1 MSRIEAPPVKARP
14 TAEDKGLVILKGLK
28 VVEFAT
34 YIAAPGAAGVLG
46 DWGAEVIKIERPGGD
61 DMRHVF
67 ADAKSALSANPT
79 FEMDNRGKRSVVLDI
94 TKPEGR
100 EAVAKLAA
108 SADVFITNV
117 RPASLKRAGL
127 DEASLRP
134 ANPRLV
140 YALVTGY
147 GMEGPDA
154 HKPGFDVTAFWSR
167 AGVARMT
174 TPKGEDPFL
183 LRTGFGDHITSLATT
198 SAILA
203 ALYEREQTGVGRMV
217 QTSLLATGTYTVG
230 SDLAVQLRFG
240 RLSSNRSRREPL
252 NPMANFF
259 QSAEGRWFVTNP
271 RGGSVDWVAM
281 ATAAGRP
288 DLLED
293 PRFSSG
299 RLRKDNS
306 ADLTLAFDEA
316 FAALGWEEITARL
329 DAADLVWAPVQ
340 TPAEVAADPQV
351 RAAGALVQ
359 VENGEG
365 GYGDSPAAPAQFP
378 GVDLSR
384 RPSAPGLGEHTR
396 AILMELGY
404 GPEAVEAMIAGGAA
418 GVAEP

>member
-1 MSRIEAPPVKARP
+1 M
-14 TAEDKGLVILKGLK
+14 ILKGLK

-34 YIAAPGAAGVLG
+34 YIAAPGAAGILG

-67 ADAKSALSANPT
+67 ADAKSDLGANPT
-79 FEMDNRGKRSVVLDI
+79 FEMDNRGKRSIVLDI
-94 TKPEGR
+94 GKPEGR

-108 SADVFITNV
+108 GADVFITNV

-134 ANPRLV
+134 ANPRLI

-147 GMEGPDA
+147 GLEGPDA

-252 NPMANFF
+252 NPLANFF

-271 RGGSVDWVAM
+271 RGGSVDWAAM
-281 ATAAGRP
+281 AKAAGRP

-293 PRFSSG
+293 PRFASG
-299 RLRKDNS
+299 RLRKENT
-306 ADLTLAFDEA
+306 AALTAEFDQAFG
-316 FAALGWEEITARL
+316 ALGWDEVTARL

-351 RAAGALVQ
+351 RASGALVQ
-359 VENGEG
+359 VENAQG
-365 GYGDSPAAPAQFP
+365 GFGDSPAAPAQFP

-384 RPSAPGLGEHTR
+384 RPPPPGLGQHTR
-396 AILMELGY
+396 EVLAELGY
-404 GPEAVEAMIAGGAA
+404 GPEAINAMLEAGAA
-418 GVAEP
+418 AV